1 MTPFAAFII
10 ALIAG
15 LSVRG
20 TRRAVI
26 AVIPPWLVVLL
37 VQTWS
42 LAPGRGHNPASTIRE
57 PSYWIVQLI
66 ALGFLVGIAAG
77 VAQLRFLSRK
87 PVGFDDLA
95 ASAGRQWT
103 WRTTVAGGLATVVA
117 GGASLASVSTDVL
130 SLEFVPPGAPHG
142 MPLTGAVGLAA
153 CLITVAA
160 LVIACLRASRTQASQ
175 RRSPA
180 AALDRAS
187 EQGAGTYVGT
197 M

>member
-20 TRRAVI
+20 PRRAVI
-26 AVIPPWLVVLL
+26 AAIPPWLAVLL

-42 LAPGRGHNPASTIRE
+42 LPAGLEQNPASTIGE

-77 VAQLRFLSRK
+77 VAQLRSWHVK
-87 PVGFDDLA
+87 PVGFDKSAAPDNQWRWRSAMAEVLA
-95 ASAGRQWT
+95 I
-103 WRTTVAGGLATVVA
+103 VVA
-117 GGASLASVSTDVL
+117 AGVSLASLRTDVYRVEL
-130 SLEFVPPGAPHG
+130 VPPGALHG
-142 MPLTGAVGLAA
+142 MPLTGAVGLAV

-160 LVIACLRASRTQASQ
+160 LGITCLRASRTQASQ

-180 AALDRAS
+180 AAFDRAGD
-187 EQGAGTYVGT
+187 QGAGTYVGT
-197 M
+197 L

>member
-1 MTPFAAFII
+1 MTPFAAFMI

-20 TRRAVI
+20 TRRAVLS
-26 AVIPPWLVVLL
+26 AIPPWLAVLL

-42 LAPGRGHNPASTIRE
+42 LAAGLEQNPASTIAE

-66 ALGFLVGIAAG
+66 ALGFLVCIAAGLAQLRSWHTKRVGFHKSAAADNQSRWRSAMAEGLAIVIAAG
-77 VAQLRFLSRK
+77 V
-87 PVGFDDLA
+87 
-95 ASAGRQWT
+95 
-103 WRTTVAGGLATVVA
+103 
-117 GGASLASVSTDVL
+117 SLASLRTDVYRVEL
-130 SLEFVPPGAPHG
+130 APPGALHG
-142 MPLTGAVGLAA
+142 IPLTGAVGLAA

-160 LVIACLRASRTQASQ
+160 LGIAWLRASRTQASQ

-180 AALDRAS
+180 AAFDRAGD
-187 EQGAGTYVGT
+187 QGAGTYVGT